1 MSAVERF
8 STQVVPLQRRHL
20 FWREV
25 VAEAFPGMVA
35 HVAEGIR
42 ADLARCALGPVGLA
56 RARSNRAHIDRIAN
70 RDGRNILFHLQKR
83 GRLTIIHGGHL
94 TTANAGDVVMTD
106 DSRPYTVDV
115 SDGNECLILQVPAD
129 LLGAP
134 LLQHDWH
141 GRLLR
146 GGDPNLAFFD
156 SMLRG
161 LWDQRDMIEQIDDRM
176 GGLLVDAAGILCTRH
191 VDRAN
196 ADVTMPQTPVEYAL
210 ANLGD
215 PALGT
220 ALICDATGLSSRA
233 IQKAFLRLAATT
245 PTAFITERRL
255 ASAAEMLAAGD
266 DRRITDIAFDVGFS
280 DAAFFSR
287 CFRRRFG
294 VTPREWRAGQRN
306 AAQPRFA

>member
-1 MSAVERF
+1 M
-8 STQVVPLQRRHL
+8 T
-20 FWREV
+20 
-25 VAEAFPGMVA
+25 A

-56 RARSNRAHIDRIAN
+56 RARSSRAHINRTAN
-70 RDGRNILFHLQKR
+70 RDARNILFHLQKR
-83 GRLTIIHGGHL
+83 GRLTIIQGDQL
-94 TTANAGDVVMTD
+94 TTANAGDIVMAD

-115 SDGNECLILQVPAD
+115 SDRNECLILQVPAD
-129 LLGAP
+129 MLGDQ

-146 GGDPNLAFFD
+146 ASDPNLAFFD
-156 SMLRG
+156 YMLRG
-161 LWDQRDMIEQIDDRM
+161 LWDQREMVEQIDDRM
-176 GGLLVDAAGILCTRH
+176 GGLLVDAARILCSRN
-191 VDRAN
+191 VDRARVEV
-196 ADVTMPQTPVEYAL
+196 AAPLSPVEYAL
-210 ANLGD
+210 AHLDD

-233 IQKAFLRLAATT
+233 IQKAFLRMAAST

-255 ASAAEMLAAGD
+255 AGAADLLTAG
-266 DRRITDIAFDVGFS
+266 DRRITDIAFEVGFS

-294 VTPREWRAGQRN
+294 VTPREWRAGLRN
-306 AAQPRFA
+306 TGEPGFA